1 MIIVIEAGN
10 IVTMLSAI
18 LTGGIL
24 MLFVESQK
32 LSASVIDRFQGIMKP
47 FYHKLSN
54 YMKFVSSFRSAIII
68 DVVKGDERIKC
79 LKEDIDDFSRLC
91 VAYDLPTGYY
101 SGKELENLCNRIN
114 NVWYVISHKK
124 GYTKEFISLD
134 LHCLSIVEERAR
146 KYLSEID
153 RKYENETLDLDTF
166 AQVSGDFYSDLYA
179 PVERITYEY
188 EHWQKKE
195 KQYKI
200 LSFSSLVVTLVSMLL
215 IIMIPCLCQWFIIV
229 LTLISS
235 CLLIWEIIALIKLDR
250 PANKVCR
257 A

>member
-1 MIIVIEAGN
+1 MVETGYAISF
-10 IVTMLSAI
+10 LSAV
-18 LTGGIL
+18 LTGGFL
-24 MLFVESQK
+24 MLFIESHK
-32 LSASVIDRFQGIMKP
+32 LSSNVIDRFQGIMKP
-47 FYHKLSN
+47 FYYKLSN
-54 YMKFVSSFRSAIII
+54 YMKFVSSFRSAIVI
-68 DVVKGDERIKC
+68 DTVKGDERING
-79 LKEDIDDFSRLC
+79 LKQDIDDFSRLC

-101 SGKELENLCNRIN
+101 SGKDLESLCKQIN
-114 NVWYVISHKK
+114 NVWYLISNKK

-153 RKYENETLDLDTF
+153 RKYENSTLDLDTF
-166 AQVSGDFYSDLYA
+166 AQASGDFYSDLYA

-195 KQYKI
+195 GQYKI

-215 IIMIPCLCQWFIIV
+215 IIMIPCLCQWLVIA
-229 LTLISS
+229 LTLLSS
-235 CLLIWEIIALIKLDR
+235 ALLICEVIALIRLDR
-250 PANKVCR
+250 LSNKVCR

>member
-1 MIIVIEAGN
+1 
-10 IVTMLSAI
+10 
-18 LTGGIL
+18 
-24 MLFVESQK
+24 MLFIESQK
-32 LSASVIDRFQGIMKP
+32 LSSGVIDRIQGIMKP
-47 FYHKLSN
+47 FYYKLSN
-54 YMKFVSSFRSAIII
+54 YMKFVSAFRSAIII
-68 DVVKGDERIKC
+68 DTVKGDERING
-79 LKEDIDDFSRLC
+79 LKKDIDDFSRLC

-101 SGKELENLCNRIN
+101 SGKDLENLCKQIN
-114 NVWYVISHKK
+114 NVWYLISNKK
-124 GYTKEFISLD
+124 VYTKEFISLD

-188 EHWQKKE
+188 EQWQKKE

-200 LSFSSLVVTLVSMLL
+200 LSFSSLIVTLVSMLL
-215 IIMIPCLCQWFIIV
+215 IIMVPCLCQWLVIA
-229 LTLISS
+229 LTLLSS
-235 CLLIWEIIALIKLDR
+235 ALLIWEVIALIRLDR
-250 PANKVCR
+250 LANTVCR